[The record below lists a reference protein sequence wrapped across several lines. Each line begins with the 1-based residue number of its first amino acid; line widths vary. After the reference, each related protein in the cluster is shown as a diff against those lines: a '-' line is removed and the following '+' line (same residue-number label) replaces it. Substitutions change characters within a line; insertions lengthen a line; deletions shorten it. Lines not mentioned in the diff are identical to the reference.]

1 MLFNE
6 RLDLFPLLNKILS
19 ALSFPKCIE
28 GLSSMNY
35 SQRLLTFD
43 ISHLLALVLLF
54 HQYDILIPTFTEKL
68 NLDVKIKSQTRM
80 H

>member
-1 MLFNE
+1 MFNE

-19 ALSFPKCIE
+19 ALSSPKCIE

-35 SQRLLTFD
+35 SQSLLKFD
-43 ISHLLALVLLF
+43 ISHLLPLVLLF
-54 HQYDILIPTFTEKL
+54 HQYDILIPAFTEKL
-68 NLDVKIKSQTRM
+68 NSDVKIKSQTGM